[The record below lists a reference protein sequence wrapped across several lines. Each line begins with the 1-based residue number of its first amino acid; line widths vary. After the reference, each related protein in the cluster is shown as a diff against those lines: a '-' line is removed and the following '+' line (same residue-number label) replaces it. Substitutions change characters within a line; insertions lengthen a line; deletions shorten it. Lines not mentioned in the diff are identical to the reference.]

1 MLTPP
6 IPYGLMRHCHLLST
20 PSTDSSWRPISLKH
34 AFNSW
39 LCYLYGCIGLV
50 LLAAFGCRDQVA
62 KIRPED
68 RYAIDSITKVN
79 KDISSL
85 KKLQHQFDQE
95 ENQLGSIITR
105 KEQGR
110 ILRNESRFDE
120 ALQIHSEG
128 LRLAEALGDTIE
140 WVQALNEIGTDYR
153 RMGILDV
160 AQEYHYRAYT
170 LSSACS
176 DTTYQG
182 KKNQVISL
190 NGLGNIYMTIG
201 NYEKAEQSFR
211 QALAGEQKLGSAFG
225 QAINYAN
232 LGSIFEHQGKVDS
245 AWAYYKH
252 SMELNTKE
260 GSSLGISLCHTYFG
274 ALYQKAQQYDK
285 AKQEYLAAYDLM
297 KNSKD
302 EWHALTSLIALAG
315 IYNTTHE
322 DSLCEEF
329 LAKAKAIAERIH
341 SNEHLAEIHALY
353 HSYYSRRG
361 DYRKA
366 LVNKEKADALLDS
379 VVSIEK
385 MNRIQNASINIE
397 RNRQE
402 QEIAAVQLKLQEEHS
417 KRNITLG
424 ISAIVFL
431 ALASLVAI
439 LLYIQKLRARNHR
452 TLKQMSTLREHFF
465 TNITHEFRTP
475 LTLILGLSHDIQK
488 DPSITTQLQE
498 KARTIERQG
507 SNLLTLINQ
516 LLDIA
521 RIKSAIGRS
530 DWYNGDITTRLG
542 MLVESYR
549 DYAENRH
556 INLHYTTS
564 GPIVMDF
571 VPDYL
576 DKVINNLLS
585 NALKFTPEDGTIEV
599 KAKQDGSQ
607 LKIEISDTGAG
618 ISTEA
623 LPHIFEP
630 FYQAES
636 NVRHIGIGVGL
647 ALVKQII
654 DAVGGTIEVKSKA
667 GQGTTFLI
675 SVPIRHEGYP
685 LLTQTGIVPVAPEIE
700 ENPQDS
706 TGGNDCR
713 LLIVEDNPDV
723 AKYVG
728 SILSEHYS
736 IHYAA
741 NGREGMERALDLIP
755 DLIITD
761 LMMPEM
767 DGLEL
772 CRQIRGNEVV
782 DHIPVI
788 VVTAKVTESERIRGF
803 EAGADAYLS
812 KPFNS
817 DELRALVERQLSRH
831 RSIRLMASQATKS
844 TGEVKPVHPQERENE
859 GAPTPQHSELEQRFL
874 DKANQLINSSLGKYK
889 LEVTALADSLYMSP
903 RQLHRKLVALTGFT
917 PANYILRQKMQRAK
931 VLLSSQPEL
940 TIEDVAERC
949 GFEHESSFYHAFKK
963 SYGITPTEYRRGR
976 TEKPL

>member
-6 IPYGLMRHCHLLST
+6 IPYGLMQHCHLLST

-34 AFNSW
+34 VFNSW

-85 KKLQHQFDQE
+85 KKLQHQFEQE

-252 SMELNTKE
+252 SMK
-260 GSSLGISLCHTYFG
+260 
-274 ALYQKAQQYDK
+274 
-285 AKQEYLAAYDLM
+285 LAAYDLM

-322 DSLCEEF
+322 DSMCEEF

-397 RNRQE
+397 RHRQE

-475 LTLILGLSHDIQK
+475 LTLILGLSHDIQQ
-488 DPSITTQLQE
+488 DPGITTQLQE
-498 KARTIERQG
+498 KAHTIERQG

-564 GPIVMDF
+564 GPVVMDF

-636 NVRHIGIGVGL
+636 NVRHIGTGVGL

-654 DAVGGTIEVKSKA
+654 DAVGGTIEVRSDA
-667 GQGTTFLI
+667 DQGTTFLI

-700 ENPQDS
+700 VNPQDS

-831 RSIRLMASQATKS
+831 RSIRLMASQVTESA
-844 TGEVKPVHPQERENE
+844 GEVKPVHSQERENE
-859 GAPTPQHSELEQRFL
+859 GAPTPQLSVLEQRFL
-874 DKANQLINSSLGKYK
+874 DKANNLINSSLGKYK
-889 LEVTALADSLYMSP
+889 LEVTALADSLCMSP

-976 TEKPL
+976 IEKPL